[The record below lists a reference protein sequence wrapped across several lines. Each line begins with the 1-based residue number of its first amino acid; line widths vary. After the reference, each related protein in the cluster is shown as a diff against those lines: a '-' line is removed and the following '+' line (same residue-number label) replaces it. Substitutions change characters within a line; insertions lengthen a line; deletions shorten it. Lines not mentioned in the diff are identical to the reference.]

1 MNQQATTVS
10 PMELSAEDALLV
22 SALLKIAVD
31 AQSGYATAAQDA
43 KNKEHKNAL
52 HQYAQQ
58 RQTHAAELDQLLR
71 ASGHAAGKMGTVAGA
86 FHQGWI
92 NLRAMLTQGDRA
104 ILQECIR
111 ADELA
116 LAAYHDFMHR
126 TSNYA
131 LVQMLQRQ
139 VTGIRAAHDQLVA
152 LTTAVHLAG

>member
-1 MNQQATTVS
+1 MNQHATTVS
-10 PMELSAEDALLV
+10 PLELSAEDALLV

-31 AQSGYATAAQDA
+31 AQSGYTTAARDA
-43 KNKEHKNAL
+43 KSAEHRTVL

-58 RQTHAAELDQLLR
+58 RQTQAAELDQLLR

-104 ILQECIR
+104 LLQECIR

-116 LAAYHDFMHR
+116 LAAYHDAMRR

-131 LVQMLQRQ
+131 LVQLLQRQ
-139 VTGIRAAHDQLVA
+139 ATGIQEAHDQLRCSV
-152 LTTAVHLAG
+152 TEFM